1 MGIGSELE
9 IQFRETCNTH
19 GIPIAIGF
27 FTQTYTAADY
37 DVETNTASGTNATG
51 SCMWFPVGNS
61 TDEQYL
67 TQGIIEL
74 DDIKVLLPSGI
85 AFSGNS
91 SFVLRAG
98 SYMHIKSDRFDLD
111 GAWVYSRLYLRR
123 RNEP

>member
-37 DVETNTASGTNATG
+37 DTETNVASGTNATG
-51 SCMWFPVGNS
+51 SCMWLPVSS
-61 TDEQYL
+61 TDEKYL
-67 TQGIIEL
+67 EQGIIEP
-74 DDIKVLLPSGI
+74 DDLKVFLPSGI

-91 SFVLRAG
+91 SFVLRGG
-98 SYMHIKSDRFDLD
+98 SYFHVESFRYEVD
-111 GAWVYSRLYLRR
+111 GAWVYHKLFLRR